1 VAGVVDQSLV
11 HNNPEG
17 MAGAAQVVRVHRY
30 LRLRV
35 QPIKAVA
42 VAAVPVVL

>member
-1 VAGVVDQSLV
+1 VAGVADQSLV

-17 MAGAAQVVRVHRY
+17 MAGAAQVLRVHRY

-42 VAAVPVVL
+42 AVVVAVVL